1 MDKVLDTNGGQASK
15 SGGFSEQRKIASKQV
30 KVKSFLEEKHYLQG
44 REGLESGTS
53 GGLAIS
59 HSYAFP
65 AASELHLGKQSQELS
80 LKTRVGR
87 SPDLIS
93 S

>member
-1 MDKVLDTNGGQASK
+1 MGSQKRAKGNG
-15 SGGFSEQRKIASKQV
+15 RV
-30 KVKSFLEEKHYLQG
+30 NVKSFLVEKHYLQG
-44 REGLESGTS
+44 REELESGTS

-80 LKTRVGR
+80 LKTRVGT